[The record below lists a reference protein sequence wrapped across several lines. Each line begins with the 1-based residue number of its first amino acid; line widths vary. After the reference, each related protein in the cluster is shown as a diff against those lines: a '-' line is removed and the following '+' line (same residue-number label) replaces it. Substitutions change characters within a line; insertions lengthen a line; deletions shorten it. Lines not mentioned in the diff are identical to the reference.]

1 MTSFIQDIDNMTLCI
16 PRVFSNIGEKRIRSV
31 FYALKLGHIG
41 RIDIVSK
48 ISERGEKFNRVFIHF
63 ERWFDT
69 DNAHRA
75 LNLLK
80 EGKDIKVIYDEPWF
94 WKVSTY
100 RKPVHTNRVASKQ
113 QRNTRPYIQQE
124 QDSPKQEQDSP
135 KQEQDAPRKHAALP
149 PMPKPVE
156 EVIGNQE
163 EAKYDSSVPL
173 LDYKP
178 APVTRRTKL
187 IPKKQ
192 QLVIIVK
199 DELEDGEVE
208 E

>member
-1 MTSFIQDIDNMTLCI
+1 MTTFIQDTDNMTLCI

-69 DNAHRA
+69 TNALSA
-75 LNLLK
+75 LKLLS

-100 RKPVHTNRVASKQ
+100 RKPLA
-113 QRNTRPYIQQE
+113 RPPVVNNQF
-124 QDSPKQEQDSP
+124 
-135 KQEQDAPRKHAALP
+135 
-149 PMPKPVE
+149 PVE
-156 EVIGNQE
+156 DLSNP
-163 EAKYDSSVPL
+163 EAKYDLSVPI
-173 LDYKP
+173 LDYKATP
-178 APVTRRTKL
+178 FPRRTKL
-187 IPKKQ
+187 VPKKH
-192 QLVIIVK
+192 QLRIIVP
-199 DELEDGEVE
+199 DELEDGEIVE
-208 E
+208 

>member
-48 ISERGEKFNRVFIHF
+48 ITERGEKFNRVFIHF

-69 DNAHRA
+69 DNAYRA
-75 LNLLK
+75 LNLLR

-100 RKPVHTNRVASKQ
+100 RKPVHTNRVAFRE
-113 QRNTRPYIQQE
+113 QRNTRPYIQE
-124 QDSPKQEQDSP
+124 EPNVPERH
-135 KQEQDAPRKHAALP
+135 DAVQPAT
-149 PMPKPVE
+149 PKPVE

-163 EAKYDSSVPL
+163 EPNYDSSVPL
-173 LDYKP
+173 LDYKA
-178 APVTRRTKL
+178 APVPKRTKL
-187 IPKKQ
+187 IPKKHK
-192 QLVIIVK
+192 LSIVVP
-199 DELEDGEVE
+199 DELEDGEIVE
-208 E
+208 

>member
-1 MTSFIQDIDNMTLCI
+1 MTLCI

-69 DNAHRA
+69 ANAHSA
-75 LNLLK
+75 LKLLR

-100 RKPVHTNRVASKQ
+100 RKPAHVTKAPVISAAPDISNQ
-113 QRNTRPYIQQE
+113 QAT
-124 QDSPKQEQDSP
+124 
-135 KQEQDAPRKHAALP
+135 
-149 PMPKPVE
+149 
-156 EVIGNQE
+156 
-163 EAKYDSSVPL
+163 YDSSVPI
-173 LDYKP
+173 LDYKS
-178 APVTRRTKL
+178 APVPRRTKL
-187 IPKKQ
+187 IPKKHK
-192 QLVIIVK
+192 LSIMIPY
-199 DELEDGEVE
+199 EPEDGEIVE
-208 E
+208 

>member
-1 MTSFIQDIDNMTLCI
+1 MTSCIQDIDNMTLCI

-69 DNAHRA
+69 ANAHSA
-75 LNLLK
+75 LKILS

-100 RKPVHTNRVASKQ
+100 RKPTHDNCPKNNQLKDDHLPIT
-113 QRNTRPYIQQE
+113 
-124 QDSPKQEQDSP
+124 SPSLCISTK
-135 KQEQDAPRKHAALP
+135 
-149 PMPKPVE
+149 E
-156 EVIGNQE
+156 ELSNQE
-163 EAKYDSSVPL
+163 ANYDSSVPI
-173 LDYKP
+173 LDYKAVRFP
-178 APVTRRTKL
+178 RRTKL
-187 IPKKQ
+187 VPKKHNFS
-192 QLVIIVK
+192 IIVPV
-199 DELEDGEVE
+199 ELEDGEIVE
-208 E
+208 